1 MPSLRQLAN
10 FVLSVPISLHGSEP
24 IPMGGFRIAL
34 RHSHSLFV
42 SQAEIV
48 LILGSSSLGVCEKMF
63 RLNCL
68 ISESIGWH
76 WLSIH
81 ACNGEHGQGR
91 HQKEERNARDHIL
104 TL

>member
-1 MPSLRQLAN
+1 
-10 FVLSVPISLHGSEP
+10 
-24 IPMGGFRIAL
+24 MGGFRIAL
-34 RHSHSLFV
+34 RHSKSFFV

-68 ISESIGWH
+68 ISESIGWR
-76 WLSIH
+76 WLLSH
-81 ACNGEHGQGR
+81 ACNGEHGQGH
-91 HQKEERNARDHIL
+91 HQEEKRNVRFHVL